1 MTIKIG
7 IRAHDLGRFPPGELA
22 RNAKTLGFEGL
33 QLVLSKAFPEDWQKE
48 SPETVRKDLGDLPV
62 FLLGA
67 YFNPVHPDPLL
78 RERGISEFR
87 RHLRMARILG
97 APFVG
102 TETGS
107 LRGTPWTYLP
117 ENHLP
122 ETFERVA
129 EVFSGLV
136 GTAEEAG
143 SCVAV
148 EGAWAHVVHSPA
160 SVRELL
166 DRIRSPRLKVI
177 VDLFN
182 FLHPG
187 NEGCRMEIFEE
198 CLRLF
203 SEDIVVWHL
212 KDYVP
217 DGDVLR
223 QVPLGKGKMDFPAMI
238 ERIHAATPDSV
249 LVFEGVTGEDILPSL
264 SFIRHLIPKE

>member
-1 MTIKIG
+1 MTEIG
-7 IRAHDLGRFPPGELA
+7 IRAHDVGKFPPAELA
-22 RNAKTLGFEGL
+22 RKVRSLGFDGI
-33 QLVLSKAFPEDWQKE
+33 QLVLSKALPEPWTRE
-48 SPETVRKDLGDLPV
+48 IPEEIRKDLGDLPV

-67 YFNPVHPDPLL
+67 YFNPVHPDPMI
-78 RERGISEFR
+78 RERGIAEFR
-87 RHLRMARILG
+87 RHLFMARALS

-107 LRGTPWTYLP
+107 LRGTPWTFLP

-122 ETFERVA
+122 ETFERVV
-129 EVFSGLV
+129 EIFSGLV
-136 GTAEEAG
+136 RTAEEAG

-148 EGAWAHVVHSPA
+148 EGAWAHVVHSPEA
-160 SVRELL
+160 VRELL
-166 DRIRSPRLKVI
+166 DRIPSPRLKVV

-187 NEGCRMEIFEE
+187 NEGSRMEILEA

-203 SEDIVVWHL
+203 PREIVVWHL

-223 QVPLGKGKMDFPAMI
+223 QVPLGKGRMDFPAI
-238 ERIHAATPDSV
+238 LRRIREATPDAV
-249 LVFEGVTGEDILPSL
+249 LVFEGVTGEDVSPSL
-264 SFIRHLIPKE
+264 SFIRNLIPKE

>member
-1 MTIKIG
+1 M
-7 IRAHDLGRFPPGELA
+7 
-22 RNAKTLGFEGL
+22 
-33 QLVLSKAFPEDWQKE
+33 
-48 SPETVRKDLGDLPV
+48 
-62 FLLGA
+62 
-67 YFNPVHPDPLL
+67 
-78 RERGISEFR
+78 
-87 RHLRMARILG
+87 
-97 APFVG
+97 G

-122 ETFERVA
+122 ETFERVV
-129 EVFSGLV
+129 EVVSGLV
-136 GTAEEAG
+136 ATAEEAG

-148 EGAWAHVVHSPA
+148 EGAWAHVVHTPD
-160 SVRELL
+160 SVRDLL
-166 DRIRSPRLKVI
+166 DRIPSPRLKVI

-187 NEGCRMEIFEE
+187 NEGRRMEIFEE

-203 SEDIVVWHL
+203 PEDIVVWHL

-223 QVPLGKGKMDFPAMI
+223 QVPLGQGNMDFPAMI
-238 ERIHAATPDSV
+238 RRIREATPDAV

-264 SFIRHLIPKE
+264 SFIRHLIPKQPV

>member
-1 MTIKIG
+1 MTINVG
-7 IRAHDLGRFPPGELA
+7 IRAHDLGRFPPRELA
-22 RNAKTLGFEGL
+22 QAVRTLGFDGI
-33 QLVLSKAFPEDWQKE
+33 QLVLSKALPESWQKE

-67 YFNPVHPDPLL
+67 YFNPVHPDPVL
-78 RERGISEFR
+78 RERGISEFL
-87 RHLRMARILG
+87 RHLAMAKTLG

-122 ETFERVA
+122 ETFERVTD
-129 EVFSGLV
+129 VFSGLAAA
-136 GTAEEAG
+136 AEEAG
-143 SCVAV
+143 SGVAV

-166 DRIRSPRLKVI
+166 DRIKSPRLKVI

-187 NEGCRMEIFEE
+187 NEGRRMEIFEE

-203 SEDIVVWHL
+203 PEEIVVWHL

-223 QVPLGKGKMDFPAMI
+223 QVPLGKGNMDFPAMI
-238 ERIHAATPDSV
+238 RRIREATPDAV